1 MEQAFQ
7 TIARNALKQVGR
19 GWWLPSA
26 GAGSASSSARADSWA
41 QFGLSHSFPQLRM
54 APCMPGA
61 VRRAVALTLAFL
73 PFPPARKPK
82 WSFTMNSPNPSN

>member
-26 GAGSASSSARADSWA
+26 GAGSASSSARAGSWG
-41 QFGLSHSFPQLRM
+41 GLGSPTAFP
-54 APCMPGA
+54 
-61 VRRAVALTLAFL
+61 
-73 PFPPARKPK
+73 
-82 WSFTMNSPNPSN
+82 S